1 MNQKLKKV
9 LLIAAAA
16 VTLAVGVLWIF
27 GSGLKHIEDTNGP
40 DSYTLTTINDGDI
53 IKNEMGALTP
63 VTVREALIGDAMHFE
78 SKKFT
83 GVHEVLYNNYV
94 LPSDVVFSI
103 NTLSVTEG
111 NFRMVVVHEGKIIA
125 EIRPNSEELIQE
137 VRLENVT
144 GYVSLRIA
152 GESAAYSFQM
162 SPLDFEGFVCPD
174 AP

>member
-9 LLIAAAA
+9 LLVAGVAVFIAVA
-16 VTLAVGVLWIF
+16 LLWIF

-40 DSYTLTTINDGDI
+40 DNYALTAINDGDI

-63 VTVREALIGDAMHFE
+63 VTVRPALIGDAIHFE
-78 SKKFT
+78 SNKFT
-83 GVHEVLYNNYV
+83 GVSELLYNNYV
-94 LPSDVVFSI
+94 LPSDVIFSI

-111 NFRMVVVHEGKIIA
+111 NFRMVVVHDGKIVA
-125 EIRPNSEELIQE
+125 EIKPNSEELIQE

-144 GYVSLRIA
+144 GYVSVRIA

-162 SPLDFEGFVCPD
+162 SPLDYEEFVCPV

>member
-9 LLIAAAA
+9 LLIAGVA
-16 VTLAVGVLWIF
+16 VFIAVALLWIF

-40 DSYTLTTINDGDI
+40 DNYALTAITDGDI

-63 VTVREALIGDAMHFE
+63 VTTRAALIGDAIHFE
-78 SKKFT
+78 SNKFT
-83 GVHEVLYNNYV
+83 GVSELLYNNYV
-94 LPSDVVFSI
+94 LPSDVIFSI

-111 NFRMVVVHEGKIIA
+111 NFRMVVVHDGKIVA
-125 EIRPNSEELIQE
+125 EIKPNSEELIQE

-144 GYVSLRIA
+144 GYVSVRIA
-152 GESAAYSFQM
+152 GESASYSFQM
-162 SPLDFEGFVCPD
+162 SPLDYEEFVCPV

>member
-9 LLIAAAA
+9 LLVAGVAVFIAVA
-16 VTLAVGVLWIF
+16 LLWIF

-40 DSYTLTTINDGDI
+40 DNYALTTITDQDI
-53 IKNEMGALTP
+53 IQNKMGALTP
-63 VTVREALIGDAMHFE
+63 VTVREALIGDAKHFE
-78 SKKFT
+78 SNKFT
-83 GVHEVLYNNYV
+83 GVSELLYNNYV

-111 NFRMVVVHEGKIIA
+111 NFRMVVVHDGKIVA
-125 EIRPNSEELIQE
+125 EIKPNSEELIQE

-144 GYVSLRIA
+144 GYVSVRIA

-162 SPLDFEGFVCPD
+162 SPLDYEEFVCPV

>member
-9 LLIAAAA
+9 LLIAGVA
-16 VTLAVGVLWIF
+16 VFIAVALLWIF

-40 DSYTLTTINDGDI
+40 DNYALTAITDGDI

-63 VTVREALIGDAMHFE
+63 VTTRAALIGDAIHFE
-78 SKKFT
+78 SNKFT
-83 GVHEVLYNNYV
+83 GVSELLYNNYV
-94 LPSDVVFSI
+94 LPSDVIFSI

-111 NFRMVVVHEGKIIA
+111 NFRMVVVHDGKIVA
-125 EIRPNSEELIQE
+125 EIKPNSEELIQE

-144 GYVSLRIA
+144 GYVSVRIA

-162 SPLDFEGFVCPD
+162 SPLDYEEFVCPV

>member
-9 LLIAAAA
+9 LLIAGVA
-16 VTLAVGVLWIF
+16 VFIAVALLWIF

-40 DSYTLTTINDGDI
+40 DNYALTAITDGDI

-63 VTVREALIGDAMHFE
+63 VTARAALIGDAIHFE
-78 SKKFT
+78 SNKFT
-83 GVHEVLYNNYV
+83 GVSELLYNNYV
-94 LPSDVVFSI
+94 LPSDVIFSI

-111 NFRMVVVHEGKIIA
+111 NFRMVVVHDGKIVA
-125 EIRPNSEELIQE
+125 EIKPNSEELIQE

-144 GYVSLRIA
+144 GYVSVRIA
-152 GESAAYSFQM
+152 GESASYSFQM
-162 SPLDFEGFVCPD
+162 SPLDYEEFVCPV